1 MADHYTEK
9 NMKKCL
15 VELFILVFVI
25 VIFLESYVYA
35 DSAMPTYIEVVV
47 NNPPSEDYCIAL
59 LAESFEKK
67 VPQKYDY
74 STKTDA
80 DNYILTETDQEMLRV
95 LYEYADDGWTVMSR
109 SFHNPNNLEFFHS
122 NEAHKYHFHY
132 LLDLYK
138 VIIVTENLEISVSKE
153 AIMRGTTRINSTC
166 YYDAD
171 TGELSGQNNQG
182 NDISY
187 NTVKGIVCALVLTLL
202 VESVV
207 ICFFGLQSIAN
218 FIRIIIVNVIT
229 QAFLDLY
236 MFFVFV
242 RLSFINAALPYVVL
256 FTVELLI
263 IFAEAMC
270 YKKRLKYNDEIHPV
284 RNVAYTIV
292 ANAAS
297 FGIGML
303 IL

>member
-1 MADHYTEK
+1 MAENNKTFLIIIY
-9 NMKKCL
+9 
-15 VELFILVFVI
+15 ILIFAIVVF
-25 VIFLESYVYA
+25 SGNYVYA

-59 LAESFEKK
+59 LAESSEKK
-67 VPQKYDY
+67 VPEKYDY

-80 DNYILTETDQEMLRV
+80 DNYALTEIDQEMLRV
-95 LYEYADDGWTVMSR
+95 LYEYADDGWMVMSR
-109 SFHNPNNLEFFHS
+109 SFHNSSNLEFFHS
-122 NEAHKYHFHY
+122 NEAHKYYFHY

-153 AIMRGTTRINSTC
+153 AIMRDTARINSTC
-166 YYDAD
+166 YYDVD

-182 NDISY
+182 SDISY
-187 NTVKGIVCALVLTLL
+187 NTVKSILCALVLTLL
-202 VESVV
+202 IESVV
-207 ICFFGLQSIAN
+207 MCFFGLQSIAN

-236 MFFVFV
+236 MLFVYA